1 MNDTDHILL
10 NVSGRTYETTYGI
23 LKKSNYF
30 EKYFKDTPTFDKTQ
44 PIFINRSQNGFNNIL
59 SYLIDNRHKI
69 PKKYLYEVDF
79 YQIFYY

>member
-44 PIFINRSQNGFNNIL
+44 PIFINRSQNGFNHIL
-59 SYLIDNRHKI
+59 SFLIDNRHEI